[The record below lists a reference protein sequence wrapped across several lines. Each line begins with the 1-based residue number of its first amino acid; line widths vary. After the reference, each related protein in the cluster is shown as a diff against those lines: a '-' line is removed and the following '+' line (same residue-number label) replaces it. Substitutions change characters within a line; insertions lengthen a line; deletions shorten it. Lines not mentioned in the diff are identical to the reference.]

1 MDKVLKEM
9 KSSDYY
15 KIVAHVSEIVEKAG
29 FNPDKDVKIMDSE
42 TPENWK
48 MVFQKHDTSL
58 EEMQDIKKQLGGNF
72 DLKVTPKDK
81 SVLLINIEAP
91 ANEFIRLKDKNP
103 KQTGDMFRGPEQ

>member
-1 MDKVLKEM
+1 MDKDLKEM

-15 KIVAHVSEIVEKAG
+15 KIVAHVLEIVEKAG
-29 FNPDKDVKIMDSE
+29 FNPDKDVKIMGSD

-48 MVFQKHDTSL
+48 IVFQKHDTSL

-91 ANEFIRLKDKNP
+91 ASEFIRLKDKNP
-103 KQTGDMFRGPEQ
+103 KQTGGMFRDPEQ

>member
-1 MDKVLKEM
+1 MDKDLKEM

-15 KIVAHVSEIVEKAG
+15 KIVAHVLEIVEKAG
-29 FNPDKDVKIMDSE
+29 FNPDKDVKIMDSD
-42 TPENWK
+42 TPEKWK
-48 MVFQKHDTSL
+48 MVFHKSDTSL

-91 ANEFIRLKDKNP
+91 SSEFIRLKDKNP